1 VKTRTYR
8 ATARLKDVTPLVTNC
23 LQVKINSA
31 REFYGAMCYPRK
43 NWQGMRLI
51 PLARVCGNSMKK
63 SIFSA
68 LLLAWTITQAAA
80 VSETY
85 EINPKNSSVLFKV
98 RFLWTTN
105 IEGCFCGGVSGRVS
119 FDPDAPQESTVKL
132 EIKTDTLNTGV
143 TQLNNEIKAPA
154 FLDVEKFPLIT
165 FKNTSAQRVNDQ
177 QYTLTGDLTFHGVT
191 KPLTLRSNPVGRSKD
206 SKGESHTGSDIY
218 LVIKRSEFGIKG
230 DSPAVGDD
238 IFLTIRVRN

>member
-1 VKTRTYR
+1 
-8 ATARLKDVTPLVTNC
+8 
-23 LQVKINSA
+23 
-31 REFYGAMCYPRK
+31 
-43 NWQGMRLI
+43 MRLI

-80 VSETY
+80 ISETY

-98 RFLWTTN
+98 RLLWATN

-119 FDPDAPQESTVKL
+119 FDPDAPHESIVKL
-132 EIKTDTLNTGV
+132 EIKTATLDTGV
-143 TQLNNEIKAPA
+143 TQLNNEIKGPG

-191 KPLTLRSNPVGRSKD
+191 NSLTLRSNLVGQSTD
-206 SKGESHTGSDIY
+206 SKSESHIGSDIY
-218 LVIKRSEFGIKG
+218 LVIKRSKFGIKG
-230 DSPAVGDD
+230 ASPAVGDD
-238 IFLTIRVRN
+238 IFLTIRIRN

>member
-1 VKTRTYR
+1 
-8 ATARLKDVTPLVTNC
+8 
-23 LQVKINSA
+23 
-31 REFYGAMCYPRK
+31 
-43 NWQGMRLI
+43 
-51 PLARVCGNSMKK
+51 MKK

-119 FDPDAPQESTVKL
+119 LNPDAPQESTVKL

-191 KPLTLRSNPVGRSKD
+191 KPLTLRSYLVGRSKD

-218 LVIKRSEFGIKG
+218 LVIKRSEFGVKG
-230 DSPAVGDD
+230 DLPAVGDD

>member
-1 VKTRTYR
+1 
-8 ATARLKDVTPLVTNC
+8 
-23 LQVKINSA
+23 
-31 REFYGAMCYPRK
+31 
-43 NWQGMRLI
+43 
-51 PLARVCGNSMKK
+51 MKK
-63 SIFSA
+63 SIFSV

-98 RFLWTTN
+98 RLLWTTN

-119 FDPDAPQESTVKL
+119 FDSDAPHESTVKL

-143 TQLNNEIKAPA
+143 AQLNNAIKGPA
-154 FLDVEKFPLIT
+154 FLDVERFPLIT

-191 KPLTLRSNPVGRSKD
+191 KPLTLRSTRVGQSKD

>member
-1 VKTRTYR
+1 
-8 ATARLKDVTPLVTNC
+8 
-23 LQVKINSA
+23 
-31 REFYGAMCYPRK
+31 
-43 NWQGMRLI
+43 
-51 PLARVCGNSMKK
+51 MKK
-63 SIFSA
+63 SIFPA
-68 LLLAWTITQAAA
+68 LLLAWTITQAVA
-80 VSETY
+80 VPETY
-85 EINPKNSSVLFKV
+85 EINPENSSVLFKV
-98 RFLWTTN
+98 RLLWTTN

-143 TQLNNEIKAPA
+143 TQLNNEIKGPA

-165 FKNTSAQRVNDQ
+165 FKNTSAQRVNDR

-191 KPLTLRSNPVGRSKD
+191 KPLTLRSNLVGQSKD

>member
-1 VKTRTYR
+1 
-8 ATARLKDVTPLVTNC
+8 
-23 LQVKINSA
+23 
-31 REFYGAMCYPRK
+31 
-43 NWQGMRLI
+43 MRLI

-68 LLLAWTITQAAA
+68 LLLAWTITQAVA

-119 FDPDAPQESTVKL
+119 IDPDAPQESTVKL

-143 TQLNNEIKAPA
+143 KQLNNEIKGPG

-177 QYTLTGDLTFHGVT
+177 QYTLNGDLTFHGVT
-191 KPLTLRSNPVGRSKD
+191 KPLTLRSNLVGQSKD